1 MRLALFQPDIAPNV
15 GTLLRLGACLGV
27 AVDVIEPCGFPASDK
42 SLKRAAMDYAERV
55 EVKRHDDWA
64 AFNDWRRSLGHRLV
78 LVETSGSVTY
88 GDFAFAAGDILM
100 LGRESAGTPPDVE
113 AACDAVVHIPMVAG
127 VRSLNVAIAGAIVLS
142 EALRQTGGYEH
153 RDT

>member
-15 GTLLRLGACLGV
+15 GTLLRLGACVGV

-42 SLKRAAMDYAERV
+42 SLKRAAMDYAEQA

-64 AFNDWRRSLGHRLV
+64 AFNQWRCAAGHRLV
-78 LVETSGSVTY
+78 LIETSGTVAY
-88 GDFAFAAGDILM
+88 ADFAFTANDILM
-100 LGRESAGTPPDVE
+100 LGRESAGTPPSVE

-127 VRSLNVAIAGAIVLS
+127 RRSLNVAIAGAIVLG

-153 RDT
+153 PDT

>member
-42 SLKRAAMDYAERV
+42 SLKRAAMDYAQRV

-64 AFNDWRRSLGHRLV
+64 AFNHWRRFAGHRLV
-78 LVETSGSVTY
+78 LVETSGHIAYTN
-88 GDFAFAAGDILM
+88 FAFAPSDILM
-100 LGRESAGTPPDVE
+100 LGRESAGTPAAVE
-113 AACDAVVHIPMVAG
+113 AACDAVVHIAMVAG
-127 VRSLNVAIAGAIVLS
+127 VRSLNVAIAGAIVLG

>member
-1 MRLALFQPDIAPNV
+1 MRLALYQPDIAPNV

-27 AVDVIEPCGFPASDK
+27 AVDVIAPCGFPASDK
-42 SLKRAAMDYAERV
+42 SLKRAAMDYADLV
-55 EVKRHDDWA
+55 EVKRHDDWDEFNAWRQA
-64 AFNDWRRSLGHRLV
+64 AGHRLV
-78 LVETSGSVTY
+78 LIETSGTVAYT
-88 GDFAFAAGDILM
+88 DFKFHTADILM
-100 LGRESAGTPPDVE
+100 LGRESAGTPPAVA

-127 VRSLNVAIAGAIVLS
+127 RRSLNVAVAGAIALG

>member
-42 SLKRAAMDYAERV
+42 SLKRAAMDYADKV
-55 EVKRHDDWA
+55 MVQRHDDWA
-64 AFNDWRRSLGHRLV
+64 SFNGWRQAARHRLV
-78 LVETSGSVTY
+78 LIETSGKVAHTQ
-88 GDFAFAAGDILM
+88 FAFTPTDILM
-100 LGRESAGTPPDVE
+100 LGRESAGTPPAVE
-113 AACDAVVHIPMVAG
+113 AACDAVVYIPMLAG
-127 VRSLNVAIAGAIVLS
+127 RRSLNVAIAGAIVLG

-153 RDT
+153 RNT